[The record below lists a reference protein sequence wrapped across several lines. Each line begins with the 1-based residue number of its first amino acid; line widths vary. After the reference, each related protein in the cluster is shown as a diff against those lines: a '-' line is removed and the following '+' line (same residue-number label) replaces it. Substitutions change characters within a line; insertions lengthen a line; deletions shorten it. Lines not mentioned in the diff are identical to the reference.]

1 MLGADEVR
9 AQKFTTVRGFKEGYH
24 MAEVDLF
31 LEKIAVSLQELLDS
45 ANGEDAPSVSAAQIL
60 ELAQRTADEH
70 IAQAQAQADETI
82 GSLQHQ
88 VAALSARID
97 ELQQIESS
105 YRSRLKDFISS
116 HLDEL

>member
-1 MLGADEVR
+1 MLGPDEVR

-31 LEKIAVSLQELLDS
+31 LEKVAVSLTELLDAS
-45 ANGEDAPSVSAAQIL
+45 SGEEAPSASAAQIL

-70 IAQAQAQADETI
+70 ISKAQAQADETI
-82 GSLQHQ
+82 GSLQYQ
-88 VAALSARID
+88 VAALTARID